1 MAAEP
6 TPDFTEVQL
15 RALIEIVALVAYA
28 DGSLASAELEVLQR
42 RLRDLSANDELL
54 GSLEE
59 ILLSVR
65 PTRRPTGAERARAF
79 KSSARASERMPVDA
93 RRSRSPWRSP
103 APKMA
108 SVCAKRRA
116 WSLRRPSWASMRR
129 SPSSC
134 TALPGTEPSRPPRSR
149 R

>member
-42 RLRDLSANDELL
+42 RLRDLSADDELL

-79 KSSARASERMPVDA
+79 KSSARASERM
-93 RRSRSPWRSP
+93 P

>member
-6 TPDFTEVQL
+6 TPGFTEVQL
-15 RALIEIVALVAYA
+15 RAVIEIVALVAYA

-65 PTRRPTGAERARAF
+65 PTRRPTGAERAQRLQELGACL
-79 KSSARASERMPVDA
+79 EEDA
-93 RRSRSPWRSP
+93 RRRKAFEIAVEVARAENGVGVREASSLVAAASELGLDAKVALELYG
-103 APKMA
+103 AP
-108 SVCAKRRA
+108 
-116 WSLRRPSWASMRR
+116 
-129 SPSSC
+129 
-134 TALPGTEPSRPPRSR
+134 TD
-149 R
+149 